1 MKSRENT
8 KRKKYGAID
17 HGLSSFV
24 ILGLT
29 FFHILTLGIFVFCFV
44 HFIMNGDPG
53 GWAIIILFL
62 IMWII
67 TDSVLIRQHLF
78 GRLFLNY
85 NFYDDGIHCSGLG
98 WGKFDVPW
106 SSIHTYGF
114 ADNSNVGTR
123 FRFFYFSQDPCENMN
138 NSRSMLELRKDRLIL
153 QHRVDVWEAVKEYMP
168 ADMKRNLEDCLRHN
182 RGGCF
187 RR

>member
-8 KRKKYGAID
+8 KRKKHSAID
-17 HGLSSFV
+17 HGLSLFV
-24 ILGLT
+24 LLGLV
-29 FFHILTLGIFVFCFV
+29 FFHTLTLILNIYFYI
-44 HFIMNGDPG
+44 HFIMNGDMS
-53 GWAIIILFL
+53 GWVLIILPWTCFIPVD
-62 IMWII
+62 IMMFK
-67 TDSVLIRQHLF
+67 QHLL
-78 GRLFLNY
+78 GRLFIKYQFDVN
-85 NFYDDGIHCSGLG
+85 GIHCSGLG
-98 WGKFDVPW
+98 WGKFTVLW
-106 SSIHTYGF
+106 CSIHTYGF

-123 FRFFYFSQDPCENMN
+123 FRFFYFSQDPCENMKN
-138 NSRSMLELRKDRLIL
+138 IRSMLTLRKDRLIL